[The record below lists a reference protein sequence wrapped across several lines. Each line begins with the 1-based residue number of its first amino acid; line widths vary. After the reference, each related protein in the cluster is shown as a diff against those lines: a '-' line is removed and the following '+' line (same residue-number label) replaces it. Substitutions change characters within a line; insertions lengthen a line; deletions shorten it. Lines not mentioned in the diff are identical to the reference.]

1 MKKLLSIYLCLIF
14 VFALCGCGGNNE
26 KKIEKHNI
34 DVEYYAKLGKLSD
47 ADYALGDEVE
57 GVKKKLQESSSDDEE
72 DISYSEYSM
81 GENTI
86 LSDGEY
92 CCVYPTSEEQNGISY
107 VIKFGGSYG
116 FEQGAVSTFVKE
128 KMTSIGF
135 EANERGAESGEL
147 FFIPISSGTPTV
159 LQYDFGE
166 NTVLFVFE
174 QNALCATVIKK

>member
-57 GVKKKLQESSSDDEE
+57 GVKKKLQESSSDD
-72 DISYSEYSM
+72 
-81 GENTI
+81 
-86 LSDGEY
+86 GEY

-135 EANERGAESGEL
+135 EAKERGAESGEL